1 MRIIRTS
8 RARVVPRVILLDE
21 PHWYAFHER
30 AALLAAALLAA
41 LLVMVAGAV
50 TADERASLIHLR
62 QVTLSVEIAHPLP
75 TMTVE
80 DLTAHLVT
88 VLREAE
94 PPLLIRDGLTD
105 RLRVIVSVRPISA
118 TTLRG
123 FWLPFSGTYG
133 IGAVRLAVERL
144 VNLPGASRRFPA
156 LVWHTERT
164 VGGSWQ
170 VTDREIARLVDEMV
184 SEMVDARRQRVQ

>member
-1 MRIIRTS
+1 MI
-8 RARVVPRVILLDE
+8 AKELGLGL
-21 PHWYAFHER
+21 FG
-30 AALLAAALLAA
+30 ALV
-41 LLVMVAGAV
+41 VMVAGTGA
-50 TADERASLIHLR
+50 ADERASLVQLR
-62 QVTLSVEIAHPLP
+62 QVSLSVEIAHPLP

-88 VLREAE
+88 ALREAE
-94 PPLLIRDGLTD
+94 PPLMTRKGLTD
-105 RLRVIVSVRPISA
+105 RIRVIVSVRPMSA

-144 VNLPGASRRFPA
+144 VILPGASRPFPA

-164 VGGSWQ
+164 VGSSWQ
-170 VTDREIARLVDEMV
+170 ATDREIARLVDEMV
-184 SEMVDARRQRVQ
+184 SEMVEARRQRVQ